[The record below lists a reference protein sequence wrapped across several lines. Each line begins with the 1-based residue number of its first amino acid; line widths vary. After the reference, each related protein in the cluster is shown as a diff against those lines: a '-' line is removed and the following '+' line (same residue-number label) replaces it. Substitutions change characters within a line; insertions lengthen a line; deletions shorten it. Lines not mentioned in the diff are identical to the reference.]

1 MSLDHETKMS
11 LLANQYGWEYLR
23 YDDNLKKIK
32 DYLHDAY
39 CAGFL
44 KGEEIARKRGWWY
57 KRMHVTDYMYCSNC
71 NYMLSGEKTQF
82 CPGCG
87 AKMDLDKQTDNQN
100 IHAGQDCFNC
110 SNSFVDDDDRL
121 HCMADGHDHSAIVE
135 DDYWCSDW
143 T

>member
-57 KRMHVTDYMYCSNC
+57 KRMHVMDYLYCSNC

-87 AKMDLDKQTDNQN
+87 AKMEPDNSPADNHKDQNCLNCLYSFADNFDK
-100 IHAGQDCFNC
+100 
-110 SNSFVDDDDRL
+110 L
-121 HCMADGHDHSAIVE
+121 HCTADNHDHEAYVANNH
-135 DDYWCSDW
+135 WCSDW
-143 T
+143 N